1 MTKTF
6 ETEINDKHR
15 LLDLNSDSVN
25 FELDFRV
32 TSVDKSEFQAIV
44 LAKTELDK
52 YADLS
57 EIKMKNCPGTIKG
70 SITASDNNHENY
82 FLVLR
87 KENGSIL
94 ANVEIDLR
102 PIEMKEETVE
112 TANTSKSDNLFKR
125 LLDDYFYH
133 ILFVVIACFIVYFT
147 IVKMRPTSL
156 IENNEGSKI
165 EFSNPV
171 NEILEKPVM
180 DSPITPK
187 VDNYLKGIENK
198 LI

>member
-1 MTKTF
+1 MKKKNFHIKKMTKTF

-112 TANTSKSDNLFKR
+112 TSNTSKSDNLFKR

-133 ILFVVIACFIVYFT
+133 ILFVVIACFIVYWQPA
-147 IVKMRPTSL
+147 IK
-156 IENNEGSKI
+156 EGFQNTQLL
-165 EFSNPV
+165 ED
-171 NEILEKPVM
+171 ILRNGYY
-180 DSPITPK
+180 IFF
-187 VDNYLKGIENK
+187 IRF
-198 LI
+198 